1 MADDRLGNVAT
12 HVRALVLERDGS
24 CCRVCGRYTE
34 DPGLH
39 HIRYRSE
46 GGPDT
51 VDNLITVGWMPW
63 HDCHLGVVHS
73 GPKSLW
79 QPILEYVVA
88 HGGTTA
94 LSVIR
99 WLDGG
104 TLDPEWVGLD
114 SWDPAML
121 TRRPVYY

>member
-1 MADDRLGNVAT
+1 M
-12 HVRALVLERDGS
+12 
-24 CCRVCGRYTE
+24 
-34 DPGLH
+34 
-39 HIRYRSE
+39 
-46 GGPDT
+46 
-51 VDNLITVGWMPW
+51 DNLITVGWMPW